1 MGWHYRVPAFG
12 PGFPLA
18 ASRTYEWLYT
28 IGLRTS
34 VSYGMHCSL
43 ALGTSAVEII
53 SVVVALP
60 PVCSGIHLRASDEST
75 TLYLVGLIAFVG
87 MACL

>member
-1 MGWHYRVPAFG
+1 M
-12 PGFPLA
+12 
-18 ASRTYEWLYT
+18 ASYWM
-28 IGLRTS
+28 S
-34 VSYGMHCSL
+34 SD
-43 ALGTSAVEII
+43 ASAVEII

>member
-1 MGWHYRVPAFG
+1 M
-12 PGFPLA
+12 PLI
-18 ASRTYEWLYT
+18 LPPV
-28 IGLRTS
+28 LS
-34 VSYGMHCSL
+34 VYSD
-43 ALGTSAVEII
+43 ASAVEII

-87 MACL
+87 MACLYGPTLRT